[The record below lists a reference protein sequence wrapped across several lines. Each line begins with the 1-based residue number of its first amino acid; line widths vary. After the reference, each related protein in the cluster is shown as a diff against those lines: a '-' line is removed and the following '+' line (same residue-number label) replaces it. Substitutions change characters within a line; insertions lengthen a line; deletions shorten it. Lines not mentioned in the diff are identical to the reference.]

1 MRGSAQR
8 STPLR
13 RRDAEA
19 MVMTHMPQITRRS
32 FVASVAA
39 LGGGLA
45 LGFHLPTLSG
55 AAEAAEGPAEI
66 NVWVVVQPDDT
77 VVIRVARSE
86 MGQGITT
93 ALPMLVAEE
102 LECDWSKV
110 RAEFPTADENL
121 RRNRAWGDM
130 STGGSRSVR
139 SSQDFLRKAGAA
151 AREML
156 VAAAAQRWN
165 VAAAECVTAKSVITH
180 KPSGRTLRF
189 GEVAEAASKLP
200 PPAEPRLKD
209 PKDWTLVGTPQKRLD
224 TIDKVTGKPM
234 FGIDVRVP
242 NMLYAAIV
250 QCPVFA
256 GTPKS
261 YDEAKI
267 QSLKGVRRV
276 VPLPNAVAVVADSWW
291 QAKQAVEALPVVW
304 DEGQNAKVASA
315 DIAALLRDG
324 LTASEAAVVRKD
336 GDFDG
341 ALSRAAKRV
350 EAEYAAPY
358 LAHATMEP
366 MNCTAHV
373 TPDKVEVWAPTQSGE
388 GALAAAAAAA
398 EVAPEKVVVHTT
410 MLGGGFGRRGA
421 VQDYV
426 HQAVLIA
433 KAVGQPVKLLWTRE
447 EDIRHD
453 FYRPAAMVR
462 FIAGLDGSGM
472 PIAWRVR
479 LASPSIFA
487 SLLPQRLVNGVDQF
501 AANGFTDEMAYD
513 VPNYRVE
520 YAMRTTHVPVG
531 FWRSVNHS
539 QNGFFRECFID
550 EMAHAAGQDPY
561 QYRRKLLNKEPVRL
575 AVLDAAAERAG
586 WDKPAP
592 RGLSRGIA
600 LVEAYGTLCAQV
612 VEASVDGKGQVRAHR
627 VVAAVDTGHV
637 VNPAILASQV
647 EGGIVYSLT
656 ASLYGAITIDNGR
669 VRQGNFDDYEMLRLA
684 GMPAVETVLVPSGGF
699 WGGGGEPAVPPVAP
713 ALCNAIFAATGKRVR
728 ALPLKDQDLKQA

>member
-1 MRGSAQR
+1 
-8 STPLR
+8 
-13 RRDAEA
+13 

>member
-1 MRGSAQR
+1 
-8 STPLR
+8 
-13 RRDAEA
+13 
-19 MVMTHMPQITRRS
+19 MTHMPQLSRRS

-45 LGFHLPTLSG
+45 LGFHLPTGAGPARAAAG
-55 AAEAAEGPAEI
+55 AAEVNA
-66 NVWVVVQPDDT
+66 WVVVQPDDA

-102 LECDWSKV
+102 LECDWNKV

-121 RRNRAWGDM
+121 RRHRAWGDM

-139 SSQDFLRKAGAA
+139 GSQEYLRKAGAA

-156 VAAAAQRWN
+156 VVAAAQRWN
-165 VAAAECVTAKSVITH
+165 VPAAECLAAKSIITH

-189 GEVAEAASKLP
+189 GEVAEAAAKLP
-200 PPAEPRLKD
+200 PPAEPKLKD

-224 TIDKVTGKPM
+224 AMDKVTGKPI

-250 QCPVFA
+250 QSPVFG

-267 QSLKGVRRV
+267 HGLKGIRQV
-276 VPLPNAVAVVADSWW
+276 VPLANAVAVVADSWW
-291 QAKQAVEALPVVW
+291 QAKQGVDALPVTW
-304 DEGQNAKVASA
+304 DEGQNGKVSSA
-315 DIAALLRDG
+315 DIAELLRGG
-324 LTASEAAVVRKD
+324 LTTSEAAVVRKE
-336 GDFDG
+336 GDVE
-341 ALSRAAKRV
+341 ATLATAAKHI

-373 TPDKVEVWAPTQSGE
+373 TPDRVEVWAPTQSGE
-388 GALAAAAAAA
+388 GSLAAAAAAA
-398 EVAPEKVVVHTT
+398 EVPPEKVVMHKT

-421 VQDYV
+421 VQDFV

-447 EDIRHD
+447 EDTRHD

-462 FIAGLDGSGM
+462 FTAGLDASGV

-479 LASPSIFA
+479 VTSPSIFA
-487 SLLPQRLVNGVDQF
+487 ALFPQRLVNGVDKF
-501 AANGFTDEMAYD
+501 AANGFTDEMAYE
-513 VPNYRVE
+513 VPNVE
-520 YAMRTTHVPVG
+520 ISYAMRTTHVPVG

-539 QNGFFRECFID
+539 QNGFFRECFVD

-561 QYRRKLLNKEPVRL
+561 QFRRKLLSKDATRL
-575 AVLDAAAERAG
+575 AVLDAAAKTAG
-586 WDKPAP
+586 WDKPLP
-592 RGLSRGIA
+592 QGVSRGIA
-600 LVEAYGTLCAQV
+600 LVEAYGSLCAQV
-612 VEASVDGKGQVRAHR
+612 VEASVGDKGQIKVRR
-627 VVAAVDTGHV
+627 VVAALDTGHV
-637 VNPAILASQV
+637 VNPAILQSQV
-647 EGGIVYSLT
+647 ESGIVYGLT
-656 ASLYGAITIDNGR
+656 AALYGAITIDNGR
-669 VRQGNFDDYEMLRLA
+669 VSQGNFDDYQMLRMA
-684 GMPAVETVLVPSGGF
+684 EMPTIETALVPRGGF
-699 WGGGGEPAVPPVAP
+699 WGGGGEVAVPPLAP
-713 ALCNAIFAATGKRVR
+713 ALCNAIFAATGKRIR
-728 ALPLKDQDLKQA
+728 SLPLKDQDLSRV